1 MSWQKFIDFMNGFTA
16 AVELHSRA
24 GEKGCFVES
33 VCLAA
38 AIIDG
43 MLRIGLILQHQIH
56 TRSDELLEELLYQSD
71 EDKIV
76 SERAIYQRALDA
88 EVIDPETFD
97 LLQGLYG
104 KRNRVVHRYI
114 ISEITTKEVLFTAIE
129 FSSMVRRVS
138 QAIWKIEARQIEL
151 GVGMTRE
158 MEIRT
163 TIDDLMKMSERK
175 HGGKDLAE
183 RLREEGT

>member
-1 MSWQKFIDFMNGFTA
+1 MNGFTA

-56 TRSDELLEELLYQSD
+56 TRSDELLEDLLYQSD

-88 EVIDPETFD
+88 EVIDHETCD
-97 LLQGLYG
+97 LLQGLYD

-114 ISEITTKEVLFTAIE
+114 ISEITTQEVLFTAIE
-129 FSSMVRRVS
+129 FESMVRRVS
-138 QAIWKIEARQIEL
+138 QAIWKIEACQIEL
-151 GVGMTRE
+151 DVGMTRHSE
-158 MEIRT
+158 TRT
-163 TIDDLMKMSERK
+163 TIEDLLKMSERK
-175 HGGKDLAE
+175 HGSKGLAE

>member
-1 MSWQKFIDFMNGFTA
+1 MSQQKFIDFMNGFTA

-38 AIIDG
+38 AMIDG

-88 EVIDPETFD
+88 EVIDQETFD
-97 LLQGLYG
+97 LLQGLYN

-114 ISEITTKEVLFTAIE
+114 ISEITTQEVLLTAIK
-129 FSSMVRRVS
+129 FDSMVRRVS
-138 QAIWKIEARQIEL
+138 QAIGKIEARQIEL
-151 GVGMTRE
+151 DIGMTKQSE
-158 MEIRT
+158 THT
-163 TIDDLMKMSERK
+163 TFDNLMKMSERK
-175 HGGKDLAE
+175 HGGKDLAKK
-183 RLREEGT
+183 LRQEAT

>member
-1 MSWQKFIDFMNGFTA
+1 MSHQKFIDFMNGFTA

-56 TRSDELLEELLYQSD
+56 TRSDELLEEFLYQSD

-88 EVIDPETFD
+88 EAIDHQTFD
-97 LLQGLYG
+97 ILQGLYD

-114 ISEITTKEVLFTAIE
+114 ISEITTQEVLFTAIE
-129 FSSMVRRVS
+129 FDSMVRRVS
-138 QAIWKIEARQIEL
+138 QVIGRIEARQIEL
-151 GVGMTRE
+151 DVGMTKQTE
-158 MEIRT
+158 TRT
-163 TIDDLMKMSERK
+163 TIQDLMKMSERK
-175 HGGKDLAE
+175 HGGKDLAKK
-183 RLREEGT
+183 LREEGT